1 MVNREDITVS
11 VTDGSVL
18 PSVGGRGSKVMSGL
32 PDVNSLS
39 FVFCSLHGQH
49 GSFFLFHS
57 PSVHVSPR
65 SLCSNFLAENTTA
78 KVPAKFPFKIIFNL
92 RQIFSLWSRR
102 HGTCSTNGAETR
114 EFSVHVHSFSFLD
127 VTL

>member
-49 GSFFLFHS
+49 G
-57 PSVHVSPR
+57 
-65 SLCSNFLAENTTA
+65 SNFLAENTTA